1 MEDQIQRGRQRDE
14 EIAKLDQLIALLENA
29 PPSPESTIAEEHLQS
44 ARSCAWAAM
53 PAECEADLNL
63 ARTAIGHI
71 PDSAT
76 RQSAQ
81 DILSGLPATR

>member
-1 MEDQIQRGRQRDE
+1 MDSRQWDDE
-14 EIAKLDQLIALLENA
+14 ITKLDQLIALLENA
-29 PPSPESTIAEEHLQS
+29 PPSPESAMAEEHVQS

-53 PAECEADLNL
+53 PAECEVDLNL

-76 RQSAQ
+76 RQSAEG
-81 DILSGLPATR
+81 ILSSLPTKSQRR